1 MDSSL
6 EKKIINMK
14 EKSVSE
20 LAELFHCRE
29 DEICLSDYIARKTS
43 DTVCPY
49 KVIMGYAN
57 FEDSL
62 VTDLGKLEVVVGKET
77 LETNAQNQRIYLGI
91 NLYRSKIKDLKNL
104 KIVFG
109 TFNAYG
115 TQIKSLAKVKF
126 LGSGLMLT
134 GTQIQDL
141 GALKE
146 VNGSLWIEETNIK
159 SLGHLEIVSD
169 EIFARKSKLEDV
181 GNLRQFGSL
190 FLGGDS
196 TNIEARITS
205 FRKEVKDL
213 RASIQTIN
221 NHIANKKAK
230 GKGDISRLSYD
241 DRKFIKDG
249 EEMSEFFEE
258 RINSN
263 LRQINLLKSKLNDNY
278 VSIRQLFEDNFIK
291 SANGFERREINPS
304 ND

>member
-6 EKKIINMK
+6 EKKIINLK

-77 LETNAQNQRIYLGI
+77 LETNAQNQRI
-91 NLYRSKIKDLKNL
+91 
-104 KIVFG
+104 
-109 TFNAYG
+109 
-115 TQIKSLAKVKF
+115 
-126 LGSGLMLT
+126 
-134 GTQIQDL
+134 
-141 GALKE
+141 
-146 VNGSLWIEETNIK
+146 
-159 SLGHLEIVSD
+159 
-169 EIFARKSKLEDV
+169 
-181 GNLRQFGSL
+181 
-190 FLGGDS
+190 
-196 TNIEARITS
+196 
-205 FRKEVKDL
+205 
-213 RASIQTIN
+213 
-221 NHIANKKAK
+221 
-230 GKGDISRLSYD
+230 
-241 DRKFIKDG
+241 
-249 EEMSEFFEE
+249 
-258 RINSN
+258 
-263 LRQINLLKSKLNDNY
+263 